1 MNFFITQQ
9 GATKKLWLYCRNGTE
24 ERLKHIH
31 SCATQVI
38 CNLCCHIKLSHV
50 VMPAH
55 SMYKKTDADFHM
67 SYKGELK
74 CSRTY
79 TVCTEKDGV
88 QFAFIIY
95 ASRMSIL

>member
-1 MNFFITQQ
+1 MCYASYLQF
-9 GATKKLWLYCRNGTE
+9 
-24 ERLKHIH
+24 
-31 SCATQVI
+31 V
-38 CNLCCHIKLSHV
+38 LSHKV
-50 VMPAH
+50 KPCSHASSFYVQ
-55 SMYKKTDADFHM
+55 KTDADFHM